1 MSSHLQHSLLSSFPI
16 DAALLLVPQ
25 DFETEGQLRLGL
37 SQQQQ
42 QPFEQMLPPQQLLHR
57 EQEQEDDG
65 VSSLMFLTEA
75 LPIQSTSAVA
85 KSKAKPKRPR
95 PPRKVPKQGRW
106 KTEEDA
112 RLLEIIPRLGTQ
124 SWVDIAKEL
133 VDAMK
138 THHGQ
143 DPKGPQR
150 TCKQCRQRWT
160 NFLDPTVRRAQ
171 WTKEEDDKILEMVK
185 LYGHKWSDISRQ
197 LSGRS
202 EALVKNRWYSTVS
215 KVAGRIEDTHSIQD
229 ESSSS
234 SLLTG
239 SMGVE
244 ADGFAGTSYENYGT
258 EGVVGEGVV
267 HEEEEEVDEGEEEEE
282 EEEEE
287 ERKDKDKGQK
297 RQRR

>member
-42 QPFEQMLPPQQLLHR
+42 QPFEQMLPPQQLLHW

-112 RLLEIIPRLGTQ
+112 RLLEIIPSLGTQ

-138 THHGQ
+138 EHHGQ

-171 WTKEEDDKILEMVK
+171 WTKEEDEKILEMVK

-197 LSGRS
+197 LNGRS
-202 EALVKNRWYSTVS
+202 EALVKNRWYSSVR
-215 KVAGRIEDTHSIQD
+215 KLAGINPGDLMAGAAE
-229 ESSSS
+229 
-234 SLLTG
+234 
-239 SMGVE
+239 E
-244 ADGFAGTSYENYGT
+244 AYQYGEMFAGQ
-258 EGVVGEGVV
+258 
-267 HEEEEEVDEGEEEEE
+267 EEELLQEEEGEEEGEEEEME
-282 EEEEE
+282 EEVVVPV
-287 ERKDKDKGQK
+287 RRGRSK
-297 RQRR
+297 RRA